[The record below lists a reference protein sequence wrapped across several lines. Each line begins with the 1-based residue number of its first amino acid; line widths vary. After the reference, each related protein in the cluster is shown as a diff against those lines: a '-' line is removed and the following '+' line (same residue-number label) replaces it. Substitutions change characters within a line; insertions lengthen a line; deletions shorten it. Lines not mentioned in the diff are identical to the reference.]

1 MQFKIKLLAITLL
14 WLMAPHFIYAFSG
27 NTLEG
32 HVTDEQGQPLIG
44 AVVRLPDLKSGAVT
58 DTAGYYRITDL
69 PKGKYL
75 VEVHLLSYATVT
87 MPVEVSGTTEASF
100 QLHESVI
107 ERNEVVITG
116 TSLATEERKSVTP
129 IQSLSMKEMRENASA
144 NVIDAISR
152 MPGVSQVTTGPAV
165 SKPVIRGLSYNRIIT
180 LNDGIRQEGQQWGD
194 EHGIEIDDYN
204 VSRIEVLKGPASLAY
219 GSDALAGVVNIISDE
234 SLPEGKVQGNIAANY
249 QTNDGLA
256 ALHARVAGNIKG
268 ISWNTYVTGKAAH
281 DYQNRYDSYV
291 SDSRF
296 QNLNYGASVAINK
309 KWGSSRLSYT
319 SFNQILGIPEG
330 DRDST
335 TGRFLRLTDNN
346 GVSENIIATDADGKS
361 YQRETPSQRI
371 DHQKL
376 VWNNSLYLNKGARFD
391 VTLGYQ
397 QNKRREYEDVLRP
410 DKPGLFLLL
419 QTLNYDIRYFLPT
432 WNNWQISMGINGMQ
446 QKNTNKGDEYLV
458 PDYTLFDGGI
468 YAIAKRD
475 WNKWTLSG
483 GLRYN
488 YRTIKAN
495 SLHLDSSGV
504 ITANLQPGGYQQ
516 FSSFDRNF
524 SNIVGSIGAS
534 YAIAPR
540 MSLKANIATGFRSPN
555 IAELSANGVHEGTIR
570 YEYGN
575 STLKPEKS
583 IEGDLGL
590 GWNSDHILVNA
601 SIFYNYIKDF
611 IYVAKLAAVNG
622 GDSIP
627 VQNDAQGYAAF
638 NYKQTDAVLYGGEL
652 FIDLHP
658 HPLDWLHFENT
669 FSYVR
674 GLSVHGT
681 DSTKYLPFIPP
692 ARWLIELRAQK
703 RSLGKL
709 IASAYVKT
717 GVDINFAQNN
727 VLSAYGTET
736 PTPGYTLLNAG
747 IGADII
753 NRKQQI
759 ICSVNVSGQNL
770 TNLAYQNHLSRL
782 KYAPVNYATGCSGIY
797 SMGRNISVAL
807 NIPLNFK

>member
-1 MQFKIKLLAITLL
+1 MQFKIRLSTILLL
-14 WLMAPHFIYAFSG
+14 WLMMPQLIYALSG

-32 HVTDEQGQPLIG
+32 KVTDDQGLPLIG
-44 AVVRLPDLKSGAVT
+44 AVVSLPDLKSGTVT
-58 DTAGYYRITDL
+58 DTGGYYRITDL
-69 PKGKYL
+69 PSGKYL

-87 MPVEVSGTTEASF
+87 KYVNVSGATKADF
-100 QLHESVI
+100 QLQQSII
-107 ERNEVVITG
+107 EKNEVVITG

-129 IQSLSMKEMRENASA
+129 IQSLNMKEMRENASA

-180 LNDGIRQEGQQWGD
+180 LNDGVRQEGQQWGD

-234 SLPEGKVQGNIAANY
+234 PLPEGKIQGNIAANY

-256 ALHARVAGNIKG
+256 ALHGRFAGNIKG
-268 ISWNTYVTGKAAH
+268 ISWNVYATGKAAH
-281 DYQNRYDSYV
+281 DYQNKYDGYV

-296 QNLNYGASVAINK
+296 KNLNYGASVGINK
-309 KWGSSRLSYT
+309 KWGSSRLSFT

-330 DRDST
+330 DRDSA
-335 TGRFLRLTDNN
+335 TGKFIHPINDN
-346 GVSENIIATDADGKS
+346 GVAEDVIATDANGRS

-376 VWNNSLYLNKGARFD
+376 VWNNSLYLDRGGRLD
-391 VTLGYQ
+391 IILGYQ
-397 QNKRREYEDVLRP
+397 QNKRREYGDVLNP
-410 DKPGLFLLL
+410 NEPGLFLLL
-419 QTLNYDIRYFLPT
+419 QTYTYDFKYFLPT
-432 WNNWQISMGINGMQ
+432 WNNWQISAGVNGMQ

-458 PDYTLFDGGI
+458 PDYSLFDGGV

-475 WNKWTLSG
+475 WEKWTVSG

-495 SLHLDSSGV
+495 SLFLDSIGAV
-504 ITANLQPGGYQQ
+504 TANLEPGGYQQ
-516 FSSFDRNF
+516 FSAFDRNF
-524 SNIVGSIGAS
+524 SNLVGSIGAS
-534 YAIAPR
+534 YVIAPR
-540 MSLKANIATGFRSPN
+540 MSLKANIATGFRAPN

-575 STLKPEKS
+575 ASLKPEKS
-583 IEGDLGL
+583 IQGDLGL
-590 GWNSDHILVNA
+590 GWNSDHVLINA
-601 SIFYNYIKDF
+601 ATFFNYIKDF
-611 IYVAKLAAVNG
+611 IYVTKLAAVNG

-627 VQNDAQGYAAF
+627 AQNDADGYAAF
-638 NYKQTDAVLYGGEL
+638 NYGQTNAMLYGGEL

-674 GLSVHGT
+674 GISVNGT
-681 DSTKYLPFIPP
+681 DSTRNLPFIPP

-703 RSLGKL
+703 HHLNKWL
-709 IASAYVKT
+709 TNTYIKT
-717 GVDINFAQNN
+717 GLDINFAQND
-727 VLSAYGTET
+727 VLNAYGTET
-736 PTPGYTLLNAG
+736 PTSGYTLLNAG
-747 IGADII
+747 IGADIM
-753 NRKQQI
+753 NRKQHTV
-759 ICSVNVSGQNL
+759 CSINVSGQNL
-770 TNLAYQNHLSRL
+770 TDIAYQNHLSRL
-782 KYAPVNYATGCSGIY
+782 KYAPVNYATGRSGIY
-797 SMGRNISVAL
+797 SMGRNISIAL
-807 NIPLNFK
+807 NVPLNF